1 MASSASNSS
10 GSSSRAT
17 LTLSQAF
24 AKPTVEKWFYAKLG
38 EGSLSSSD
46 NFQASHEDVFESLGI
61 NGVAVKSC
69 VKECID
75 HILHNPE
82 VPVVAK
88 PSSGPELA
96 HTHSDVSSKIS
107 ALKSSLKKVLTSL
120 ETKPFDLALAKSASF
135 KGTIAQDWVKSE
147 KEHSDFQTTLLVYA
161 AKYFRSR
168 KFKDDA
174 KYWARYSAFIAD
186 INSMNTVDKLQ
197 YAKLMAFDLA
207 REAAGEVIFGTAAAE
222 PQPQTEAANVNQ
234 NNEQALGDHVGNG
247 D

>member
-1 MASSASNSS
+1 MASSASN
-10 GSSSRAT
+10 SSSRAT

-96 HTHSDVSSKIS
+96 HTHLDVSSKIS

-120 ETKPFDLALAKSASF
+120 ETKPFDLALAKSAIF

-147 KEHSDFQTTLLVYA
+147 KERSDFQTSLL
-161 AKYFRSR
+161 
-168 KFKDDA
+168 
-174 KYWARYSAFIAD
+174 
-186 INSMNTVDKLQ
+186 

-247 D
+247 DQHSDTQSRHSASEADESEGFRVAGGSGSSD